1 MSYLNN
7 LTKDGDIYLI
17 TSEDEF
23 VGLSNYVNIGN
34 DCNGLTFN
42 LESDLDLSKIE
53 HWTPIHTFNGTFD
66 GKNHKISNLIIKKSY
81 SDSVGLFGYVGDSGI
96 IKNVNLLSA
105 NIETYANDVGG
116 IAGRNDGIIS
126 NCNFVGKL
134 SGRWN
139 IGGIAGNNS
148 KIIKHCKSD
157 CTIKVSDGNA
167 GGILGYGY
175 GGDFKNG
182 YGAVM
187 GCYSAV
193 KIIDENYYSCS
204 NLGGITGYNPAGNFT
219 IRGKKHSSSGWYYSE
234 DPNLNGVGGGKGFD
248 TTGRLYKIS
257 FYGEVTVNSSFHGG
271 DASVDIN
278 GETYYKNGSMITVK
292 GFEGIDVS
300 GFGVTPKNNGNIIK
314 VDEITIRFT

>member
-1 MSYLNN
+1 MSYLDN
-7 LTKDGDIYLI
+7 LTKNGDIYLI
-17 TSEDEF
+17 TSEDDF
-23 VGLSNYVNIGN
+23 ASLSKHVNIGN

-42 LESDLDLSKIE
+42 LKSDIDLSKIKN
-53 HWTPIHTFNGTFD
+53 WTTIHTFNGTFD
-66 GKNHKISNLIIKKSY
+66 GENHKIINLTIKKSY
-81 SDSVGLFGYVGDSGI
+81 SNSVGLFGYVGNSGI

-105 NIETYANDVGG
+105 NIEAGNDVGG

-126 NCNFVGKL
+126 NCNFVGEL
-134 SGRWN
+134 SGNWN
-139 IGGIAGNNS
+139 IGGIAGYNS

-157 CTIKVSDGNA
+157 CTIKVEYGNA

-175 GGDFKNG
+175 GGDFNNG

-193 KIIDENYYSCS
+193 KIDEIDKYHSCS

-219 IRGKKHSSSGWYYSE
+219 IRGKKHSSIGWYYSK

-248 TTGRLYKIS
+248 TTGKLYKIS

-300 GFGVTPKNNGNIIK
+300 GFDVTPKNIGNIIK